1 MMANYKRG
9 NSSVRA
15 KARAEKKESSR
26 HGFRCLEARL
36 RASKSDALNQKKEMG
51 LRAPSLSFYFLYDL

>member
-51 LRAPSLSFYFLYDL
+51 L